1 MISVSILA
9 PLLAALII
17 FMLRDGGKGS
27 AAAKRNGALAVLATL
42 VSFVSAIVMQRRFAA
57 NYAESQLREVL
68 WTSGGSGIN
77 LSFAVDGISMPLFL
91 TAGLLFFVA
100 ALFSVSTLRLQI
112 ANAGAETGSRVFWSM
127 FLLLESVVLGIFSAY
142 NFIAFFAL
150 WELFLIP
157 LVILLWRYG
166 LEERQK
172 AAMNF
177 FIYTFASSAFMIAA
191 FVAIVYHV
199 PRVGGDFDF
208 KSVFNTEMAN
218 MPADKQRLL
227 FLFFMAAFLVKMPI
241 FPFHAWL
248 PLTHTQAPVGTLLL
262 SGLFLKLGSYGV
274 LRFVTPNFTGVL
286 IDWGSAF
293 MWLGIISMFYG
304 AFAAYRQKSFRF
316 VIAYSSLAH
325 MGLIL
330 SGALSRQE
338 HAVAG
343 AMLQNVGHSLANAL
357 LFMVVCV
364 NLARNKSDSLE
375 EMRVPAGFSYWAFFS
390 LAMFSAIGVPGT
402 IGFLGEFLILYG
414 LSYKSWW
421 IAIAAVMTL
430 VLSATYMLRLFHK
443 VRSGPA
449 DPEFRLNWL
458 EKLSMA
464 LIAIPIL
471 WFGIFPSFL
480 AEYAQTTA
488 RLIAHGVA
496 GVIR

>member
-9 PLLAALII
+9 PLFAALII
-17 FMLRDGGKGS
+17 FLLRDGGKGS
-27 AAAKRNGALAVLATL
+27 AAAKRNAALAVAATL
-42 VSFVSAIVMQRRFAA
+42 ASFVSAIVMQRRFAA

-91 TAGLLFFVA
+91 TACLLFFVA
-100 ALFSVSTLRLQI
+100 ALFSLNTMRLQQS
-112 ANAGAETGSRVFWSM
+112 GGMAEGTRIFWSM
-127 FLLLESVVLGIFSAY
+127 FLLLEAIVLGVFSAY
-142 NFIAFFAL
+142 NFIVFFAL

-172 AAMNF
+172 AAISF

-218 MPADKQRLL
+218 MPADKQKLL
-227 FLFFMAAFLVKMPI
+227 FLFFMVGFLVKMPL

-248 PLTHTQAPVGTLLL
+248 PLTHTQAPLGTLLL

-274 LRFVTPNFTGVL
+274 LRFVTPNFNGVL
-286 IDWGSAF
+286 IDWGSVF
-293 MWLGIISMFYG
+293 MWLGIFSMFYG

-364 NLARNKSDSLE
+364 NLVRNKSDSLAD
-375 EMRVPAGFSYWAFFS
+375 MQAPAGFSYWAFFS

-402 IGFLGEFLILYG
+402 IGFTGEVMILYG
-414 LSYKSWW
+414 LSFQSWW
-421 IAIAAVMTL
+421 IALFAAMTL

-443 VRSGPA
+443 VRSRPA
-449 DPEFRLNWL
+449 DTAFRMNWL
-458 EKLSMA
+458 EKFSMA
-464 LIAIPIL
+464 LIAVPII
-471 WFGIFPSFL
+471 WFGLFPSFL

>member
-1 MISVSILA
+1 MISISILV
-9 PLLAALII
+9 PLFAAIII

-27 AAAKRNGALAVLATL
+27 PAAKRNAALAVAATL
-42 VSFVSAIVMQRRFAA
+42 ASFVSAIVMQRRFAA

-91 TAGLLFFVA
+91 TACLLFFVA
-100 ALFSVSTLRLQI
+100 ALFSLNTQRLQQSG
-112 ANAGAETGSRVFWSM
+112 ANQEGTRIFWSM
-127 FLLLESVVLGIFSAY
+127 LLLLEAIVLGVFSAY
-142 NFIAFFAL
+142 NFIVFFAL
-150 WELFLIP
+150 WELFLVP

-172 AAMNF
+172 AAIHF

-218 MPADKQRLL
+218 MPADKQQLL
-227 FLFFMAAFLVKMPI
+227 FLLFMVGFLVKMPI

-274 LRFVTPNFTGVL
+274 LRFVTPNFSGVL

-293 MWLGIISMFYG
+293 TWLGIFSMFYG

-357 LFMVVCV
+357 LFMVVCTH
-364 NLARNKSDSLE
+364 LARNKSDSLAD
-375 EMRVPAGFSYWAFFS
+375 MQAPAGFSYWAFFS

-402 IGFLGEFLILYG
+402 IGFVGEFMILYG
-414 LSYKSWW
+414 LSFQSWW
-421 IAIAAVMTL
+421 IVLFAVLTL
-430 VLSATYMLRLFHK
+430 VLSAAYMLRLFHK
-443 VRSGPA
+443 VRARSA
-449 DPEFRLNWL
+449 DGAFQLNWL
-458 EKLSMA
+458 EKASMA

-471 WFGIFPSFL
+471 WFGLFPSFL